1 MAENTSMTLAGQE
14 MPCEPGKR
22 EQMAVTWQ
30 PGDRAAWA
38 EGLAA
43 WQAEMGGGSAREYIL
58 WLIATSKRVRGDD
71 ELVRRLEAAGVDQ
84 IVAAHW
90 QRRKA
95 EDRLLEA
102 IADAVAAAR
111 ATAEQAVADELA
123 GLRGNVERQEAE
135 IGGLRG
141 ELGVVT
147 AERDE
152 LEAAVVKAITMIAQR
167 DAALDV
173 AVKSAQGAFAKHG
186 QDLVMQIQD
195 ALEIARDKMIAKD
208 KEINDLT
215 ARVNAAEAKANE
227 AEAKIRELSTK
238 ETDVIAA
245 REETFRARN
254 EVKILSA
261 ELSEARAAVD
271 SKDKALSTAMIDM
284 AANRATAEAQAATIT
299 DLRATIESLRDAL
312 AAIGDK
318 AQTAASNIPS
328 LADLDKVQTL
338 DDLDELV
345 VSYEAKAGKGKH
357 KSVIGLLASLLR
369 EPRKPKT
376 AEMPPADDRS
386 IFEIARTEI
395 EWRRRE
401 IEWQRREAGQTQSPG
416 WRPGMRRAS
425 RSMMPAAEAPQER
438 PASDPY
444 PEGVEID
451 PVRDDPDPEP
461 PATDGAPVFLDADGL
476 PMPEDPGPLSA
487 ADLFAADAAAG
498 ADDIPEPE
506 FAPAPELPDPDP
518 FGPLP
523 DPFAE
528 EPQNGPQEPRKG
540 RGRRKG

>member
-111 ATAEQAVADELA
+111 ATAEQAVAAELA
-123 GLRGNVERQEAE
+123 ELREQCAT
-135 IGGLRG
+135 LR
-141 ELGVVT
+141 T
-147 AERDE
+147 ERDE
-152 LEAAVVKAITMIAQR
+152 MAATLQDAVAKGNEAIAKR
-167 DAALDV
+167 DAELER
-173 AVKSAQGAFAKHG
+173 AVKMLEEKTAYQEQTLKDL
-186 QDLVMQIQD
+186 DLVRRGVE
-195 ALEIARDKMIAKD
+195 AVS
-208 KEINDLT
+208 T
-215 ARVNAAEAKANE
+215 RVSDAEAKM
-227 AEAKIRELSTK
+227 AEAQA
-238 ETDVIAA
+238 DAVAA
-245 REETFRARN
+245 KAEAAQ
-254 EVKILSA
+254 LQA
-261 ELSEARAAVD
+261 ELAEARAAVD

-299 DLRATIESLRDAL
+299 DLRATIETLRDAL

-338 DDLDELV
+338 DELDDLVIE
-345 VSYEAKAGKGKH
+345 YERGRKH
-357 KSVIGLLASLLR
+357 KSVIGVLASLLR
-369 EPRKPKT
+369 GPRKPK
-376 AEMPPADDRS
+376 
-386 IFEIARTEI
+386 
-395 EWRRRE
+395 
-401 IEWQRREAGQTQSPG
+401 
-416 WRPGMRRAS
+416 
-425 RSMMPAAEAPQER
+425 AAETPAETDIFADAMAEIKRRKAEVIEQQRAKATPEPAP
-438 PASDPY
+438 DPY

-461 PATDGAPVFLDADGL
+461 PATDGAPDL
-476 PMPEDPGPLSA
+476 GPLSA
-487 ADLFAADAAAG
+487 ADLFAADAGGG

-506 FAPAPELPDPDP
+506 FAPTPDPDP
-518 FGPLP
+518 FGPPP
-523 DPFAE
+523 DPFADE
-528 EPQNGPQEPRKG
+528 KPQNGPQEPRKG